1 MSTDANPP
9 HITLLYFAQ
18 VSHDLGIDTE
28 RFAFIQGET
37 ASGLLQRVCT
47 QHDYTL
53 SLSDVRIAVNETFV
67 DGDTPIQA
75 GDVVAIIPPVAGG

>member
-1 MSTDANPP
+1 MEANSP

-28 RFAFIQGET
+28 RLSFVQGET
-37 ASGLLQRVCT
+37 ATALLQRVCT

-67 DGDTPIQA
+67 DGDKAIQA